1 MKSLYLLRHA
11 KSSWD
16 NPGLSDIDRPL
27 NPRGERDAPRMGK
40 ALGARLQP
48 MTFHVS
54 PAKRAQSTFRN
65 LQLQWPGLTAEHG
78 VTVAALYTFDYR
90 SLMKW
95 IAQQASDLSDLAI
108 VGHNP
113 ALTDLTNYLVG
124 YGALANIPT
133 AGWVELTLELRDWA
147 DIPQFGGRGQ
157 LSYRLFPRELQEA
170 S

>member
-1 MKSLYLLRHA
+1 VKSLYLLRHA
-11 KSSWD
+11 KSSWE
-16 NPGLSDIDRPL
+16 NPGVSDIDSPL

-54 PAKRAQSTFRN
+54 PAERAQSTFRN
-65 LQLQWPGLTAEHG
+65 LQLHWPDLTAEHG

-90 SLMKW
+90 SLMEW

-124 YGALANIPT
+124 YGTLANIPT

>member
-48 MTFHVS
+48 MMFHVS
-54 PAKRAQSTFRN
+54 PAERAQSTFRN
-65 LQLQWPGLTAEHG
+65 LQLHWPDLTAEHG

-90 SLMKW
+90 SLMEW

-124 YGALANIPT
+124 YGTLANIPT
-133 AGWVELTLELRDWA
+133 AGWVELTLDLRDWA

>member
-11 KSSWD
+11 KSRWD

-48 MTFHVS
+48 MMFHVS
-54 PAKRAQSTFRN
+54 PAERAQSTFHK
-65 LQLQWPGLTAEHG
+65 LQLHWPGLTAEHG

-90 SLMKW
+90 SLMEW

-108 VGHNP
+108 VGHNL

-124 YGALANIPT
+124 YGTLANIPT
-133 AGWVELTLELRDWA
+133 AGWVELTLDLRDWA

-157 LSYRLFPRELQEA
+157 LSYRLFPRELPEA

>member
-16 NPGLSDIDRPL
+16 NPALSDIDRPL

-48 MTFHVS
+48 MMFHVS
-54 PAKRAQSTFRN
+54 PAERAQSTFRN
-65 LQLQWPGLTAEHG
+65 LQLHWPDLTAQHG

-90 SLMKW
+90 SLMEW

-124 YGALANIPT
+124 YGTLANIPT
-133 AGWVELTLELRDWA
+133 AGWVELTLDLHDWA

-157 LSYRLFPRELQEA
+157 LSYRLFPRELPEA
-170 S
+170 N